1 MSVHVIYYKDGAKMM
16 RPVLS
21 RPAYLALRN
30 SGNQVQMVAAIRE
43 GDTSLKHKLVQMN
56 YSCLPNEDGSLKGSK
71 TMSTTVGMDIDWTP
85 SLVTPE
91 GEEQMAV
98 SKEEWLKKVPELVM
112 GKKDELGLLML
123 ECSATKGYH
132 LVFRRRP
139 EMSQEE
145 NLRWASDLLGV
156 AYDKGAKD
164 ITRVFFTT
172 TASEED
178 LIYLDDE
185 IFKTDTDPSK
195 DPGRPTPDL
204 ARPQQRSSA
213 SVTQDGLTFS
223 QPVDTFA
230 TREGRGEAGAEG
242 AAEKSRGQESLPSR
256 GDLEGSEG
264 SVECSYPLTYHG
276 IPFSSIIKKY
286 WDLFND
292 GKEPSEGDRN
302 VLTFELAVT
311 LRSICGYDLGKMMQ
325 VIPNYW
331 KDTPPALPIREGAE
345 CFADSTSQGS
355 QVITP
360 LPHREGQGGESE
372 WIQTLSNALKEPKRG
387 MPFRLKQVLQAL
399 KSQQAVKACGGTLTS
414 PPPMPKKLPPLVKLL
429 TKNVPGFYKPA
440 VASAVFPALGAHLHG
455 VRFRY
460 WDNVEHEATFMNVL
474 IGRQSIGKG
483 SIKKPIEYIMEDIRQ
498 RDIPNRQREAEWKQ
512 KNPSAKQKK
521 EPRPTDICIQM
532 LIDNLTDAV
541 FNQRIVDAHNNG
553 ERYIYT
559 LVDEIEA
566 LKKVT
571 SRGTVD
577 EVGLL
582 IRKAFDNSLAG
593 QERVGA
599 DSVSGIAPLR
609 WNFNAS
615 TTPPNACKFFYK
627 MVNDGTVS
635 RLDIA
640 TIIKADDDD
649 DTAPILGIYDHSFAQ
664 ELKPYIDRLEAAS
677 GLIECPQ
684 ARKLSM
690 EMRSENA
697 DSATLYDSEAYRIL
711 SYRANVIAW
720 LKGMVLYVA
729 HGCKWSRE
737 IADFVRWSQQY
748 NLWCKMLYFGK
759 QLEKELREEV
769 EMQRQSGPQN
779 LLDKLADEFTREEY
793 RQMRQAQGR
802 SGSGDATL
810 RSWVKRGHIVFDEV
824 SGRYCKTHTVASL
837 QRCSS

>member
-30 SGNQVQMVAAIRE
+30 SGSQVQMVAAIRE

-85 SLVTPE
+85 SLSTPE

-98 SKEEWLKKVPELVM
+98 SKEDWLKKVPELVM

-139 EMSQEE
+139 ELSQEE
-145 NLRWASDLLGV
+145 NLRWASELLGV

-185 IFKTDTDPSK
+185 IFKTEPSSGPTDPSK
-195 DPGRPTPDL
+195 SP
-204 ARPQQRSSA
+204 
-213 SVTQDGLTFS
+213 
-223 QPVDTFA
+223 
-230 TREGRGEAGAEG
+230 REGRLPGAENTG
-242 AAEKSRGQESLPSR
+242 NAPAPSLT
-256 GDLEGSEG
+256 GGMSEG
-264 SVECSYPLTYHG
+264 QGGSGSSFYHG

-331 KDTPPALPIREGAE
+331 KDSPSALPIREGAE

-355 QVITP
+355 QIITL
-360 LPHREGQGGESE
+360 LPDREGQGGESE

-720 LKGMVLYVA
+720 LKGRVLYVA

-779 LLDKLADEFTREEY
+779 LLELLADEFTREEY

-824 SGRYCKTHTVASL
+824 SGRYCKTHTVAAL